1 MEDFQKRMLDE
12 HIQLVER
19 LSKLN
24 AALKKDGFLQKV
36 GIVQFTL
43 MTKQKLGMTSY
54 LEALEDRMRDMA
66 SFRCSMIKILPS
78 LSFTLSP
85 C

>member
-36 GIVQFTL
+36 GITQFTL

-54 LEALEDRMRDMA
+54 LEALEDRMRDMGIDA
-66 SFRCSMIKILPS
+66 DYVVEQSKWQ
-78 LSFTLSP
+78 
-85 C
+85 

>member
-1 MEDFQKRMLDE
+1 MEDFQKTMCEEHDE
-12 HIQLVER
+12 LVER

-54 LEALEDRMRDMA
+54 LEALEDRMRDMGIEA
-66 SFRCSMIKILPS
+66 DYVVEQSKWQ
-78 LSFTLSP
+78 
-85 C
+85 

>member
-24 AALKKDGFLQKV
+24 AALEKDGFLQKV
-36 GIVQFTL
+36 GITQFTL

-54 LEALEDRMRDMA
+54 LEALEDRMRDMGIEA
-66 SFRCSMIKILPS
+66 DYVVEQSKWQ
-78 LSFTLSP
+78 
-85 C
+85 

>member
-24 AALKKDGFLQKV
+24 RNITYQVDPETVCKFTGLTDCEGNEVLQH
-36 GIVQFTL
+36 
-43 MTKQKLGMTSY
+43 
-54 LEALEDRMRDMA
+54 
-66 SFRCSMIKILPS
+66 
-78 LSFTLSP
+78 
-85 C
+85 

>member
-24 AALKKDGFLQKV
+24 AALEKDGFLQKV
-36 GIVQFTL
+36 GITQFTL

-54 LEALEDRMRDMA
+54 LEALEDRMRDMGIEA
-66 SFRCSMIKILPS
+66 DYAIEQSKWQ
-78 LSFTLSP
+78 
-85 C
+85 

>member
-24 AALKKDGFLQKV
+24 AALEKDGFLQKV
-36 GIVQFTL
+36 GITQFTL

-54 LEALEDRMRDMA
+54 LEALEDRMRDMGIEA
-66 SFRCSMIKILPS
+66 DYVVEQSKWQS
-78 LSFTLSP
+78 
-85 C
+85 

>member
-19 LSKLN
+19 LGKLN
-24 AALKKDGFLQKV
+24 AALEKDGFLQKV
-36 GIVQFTL
+36 GITQFTL

-54 LEALEDRMRDMA
+54 LEALEDRMRDMGIEA
-66 SFRCSMIKILPS
+66 DYVVEQSKWQ
-78 LSFTLSP
+78 
-85 C
+85 

>member
-1 MEDFQKRMLDE
+1 MEDFKKRMLDE

-24 AALKKDGFLQKV
+24 AALEKDGFLQKV
-36 GIVQFTL
+36 GITQFTL

-54 LEALEDRMRDMA
+54 LEALEDRMRDIGIEA
-66 SFRCSMIKILPS
+66 DYVVEQSKWQ
-78 LSFTLSP
+78 
-85 C
+85 

>member
-1 MEDFQKRMLDE
+1 MEDFKKRMLDE

-24 AALKKDGFLQKV
+24 AALEKDGFLQKV
-36 GIVQFTL
+36 GITQFTL

-54 LEALEDRMRDMA
+54 LEALEDRMRDMGIEA
-66 SFRCSMIKILPS
+66 DYVVEQSKWQ
-78 LSFTLSP
+78 
-85 C
+85 

>member
-1 MEDFQKRMLDE
+1 MEDFQKRICEE

-24 AALKKDGFLQKV
+24 AALKKEGFLQKV
-36 GIVQFTL
+36 GITQFTL

-54 LEALEDRMRDMA
+54 LEALEDRMRDMGIDA
-66 SFRCSMIKILPS
+66 DYVIEQSKWL
-78 LSFTLSP
+78 
-85 C
+85 

>member
-24 AALKKDGFLQKV
+24 AALEKDGVLQKV
-36 GIVQFTL
+36 GITQFTL

-54 LEALEDRMRDMA
+54 LEALEDRMRDMGIEA
-66 SFRCSMIKILPS
+66 DYVVEQSKWQ
-78 LSFTLSP
+78 
-85 C
+85 

>member
-24 AALKKDGFLQKV
+24 AALEKDGFLQKV
-36 GIVQFTL
+36 GITQFTL

-54 LEALEDRMRDMA
+54 LEALEDRMRDMGIEA
-66 SFRCSMIKILPS
+66 DYVVEQSNWQ
-78 LSFTLSP
+78 
-85 C
+85 

>member
-24 AALKKDGFLQKV
+24 AALEKDGFLQKV
-36 GIVQFTL
+36 GITQFTL

-54 LEALEDRMRDMA
+54 LEALEDRMRDIGIEA
-66 SFRCSMIKILPS
+66 DYVVEQSKWQ
-78 LSFTLSP
+78 
-85 C
+85 

>member
-1 MEDFQKRMLDE
+1 MEDFQKRILDE

-24 AALKKDGFLQKV
+24 AALEKDGFLQKV
-36 GIVQFTL
+36 GITQFTL

-54 LEALEDRMRDMA
+54 LEALEDRMRDMGIEA
-66 SFRCSMIKILPS
+66 DYVVEQSKWQ
-78 LSFTLSP
+78 
-85 C
+85 

>member
-24 AALKKDGFLQKV
+24 AALKKEGFLQKV
-36 GIVQFTL
+36 GVTQFTL

-54 LEALEDRMRDMA
+54 LEALEDRMRDMGIEA
-66 SFRCSMIKILPS
+66 DYVVEQF
-78 LSFTLSP
+78 
-85 C
+85 

>member
-12 HIQLVER
+12 HIQLVEC

-24 AALKKDGFLQKV
+24 AALEKDGFLQKV

-54 LEALEDRMRDMA
+54 LEALEDRMRDMGIEA
-66 SFRCSMIKILPS
+66 DYAIEQSK
-78 LSFTLSP
+78 
-85 C
+85 

>member
-19 LSKLN
+19 LRKLN
-24 AALKKDGFLQKV
+24 AALEKDGFLQKV
-36 GIVQFTL
+36 GNTQFTL

-54 LEALEDRMRDMA
+54 LEALEDRMRDMGIEA
-66 SFRCSMIKILPS
+66 DYVVEQSKWQ
-78 LSFTLSP
+78 
-85 C
+85 

>member
-12 HIQLVER
+12 HIQLVGR

-24 AALKKDGFLQKV
+24 AVLEKDGFLQKV
-36 GIVQFTL
+36 GITQFTL

-54 LEALEDRMRDMA
+54 LEALEDRMRDMGIEA
-66 SFRCSMIKILPS
+66 DYVVEQSKWQ
-78 LSFTLSP
+78 
-85 C
+85 

>member
-24 AALKKDGFLQKV
+24 AALEKDGFLQKG
-36 GIVQFTL
+36 GITQFTL

-54 LEALEDRMRDMA
+54 LEALEDRMRDMGIEA
-66 SFRCSMIKILPS
+66 DYVVEQSKWQ
-78 LSFTLSP
+78 
-85 C
+85 

>member
-24 AALKKDGFLQKV
+24 AALEKDGFLQKV
-36 GIVQFTL
+36 GITQFTL

-54 LEALEDRMRDMA
+54 LEALEDRMRDMGIEA
-66 SFRCSMIKILPS
+66 DYVVEQSKWK
-78 LSFTLSP
+78 
-85 C
+85 

>member
-24 AALKKDGFLQKV
+24 AALEKDGFLQKV
-36 GIVQFTL
+36 GITQFTL
-43 MTKQKLGMTSY
+43 MTQQKLGMTSY
-54 LEALEDRMRDMA
+54 LEALEDRMRDMGIEA
-66 SFRCSMIKILPS
+66 DYVVEQSKWQ
-78 LSFTLSP
+78 
-85 C
+85 

>member
-1 MEDFQKRMLDE
+1 MEVFQKRMCEEHDE
-12 HIQLVER
+12 LVDR

-36 GIVQFTL
+36 GIAQFTL

-54 LEALEDRMRDMA
+54 LEALEDRMRDMGIDA
-66 SFRCSMIKILPS
+66 DYVVEQSKWL
-78 LSFTLSP
+78 
-85 C
+85 

>member
-24 AALKKDGFLQKV
+24 AALEKDGFLQKV
-36 GIVQFTL
+36 GINQFTL

-54 LEALEDRMRDMA
+54 LEALEDRMRDMGIEA
-66 SFRCSMIKILPS
+66 DYVVEQSKWQ
-78 LSFTLSP
+78 
-85 C
+85 

>member
-1 MEDFQKRMLDE
+1 MEDFQKRMCEEHDE
-12 HIQLVER
+12 LVDR

-36 GIVQFTL
+36 GIAQFTL

-54 LEALEDRMRDMA
+54 LEALEDRMRDMGIDA
-66 SFRCSMIKILPS
+66 DYVIEQSKWL
-78 LSFTLSP
+78 
-85 C
+85 

>member
-1 MEDFQKRMLDE
+1 MEDFQKRMCEEHDE
-12 HIQLVER
+12 LVDR

-54 LEALEDRMRDMA
+54 LEVLEDRMRDMGIDA
-66 SFRCSMIKILPS
+66 DYVVEQPKWL
-78 LSFTLSP
+78 
-85 C
+85 

>member
-12 HIQLVER
+12 HIQLVDR

-24 AALKKDGFLQKV
+24 AALEKDGFLQKV
-36 GIVQFTL
+36 GITQFTL

-54 LEALEDRMRDMA
+54 LEALEDRMRDMGIEA
-66 SFRCSMIKILPS
+66 DYVVEQSKWQ
-78 LSFTLSP
+78 
-85 C
+85 